1 LLRFRFAEPLSHIG
15 YWGASIPEIDK
26 KAFNAVDMGEANTQ
40 LDDLMDIVEVVSSTI
55 DFERLYFPNRTQ
67 RTANRSAIGSTE
79 PRPFM
84 VRGSC
89 LPPMPIED
97 RDQAS
102 LVTHALAKDTLSR
115 IRDENTEQVAFR
127 KGLVKLG
134 RICGYEIIDGVMDT
148 EYVTVQ
154 TPLTETTGERVKGL
168 DDVVIINVLRA
179 ATPFVEGLLKAFPR
193 AKQGV
198 ISAGRDEEAG
208 MDETGAFPISIDYQ
222 KLPEI
227 TKSDTVVVADPML
240 ATGSTMCTVLEHVLD
255 EAEATPENLFVLS
268 AVSAPEGLLRVGE
281 EYPEAD
287 LLTVSIDDKLD
298 EEGFI
303 VPGLGDAGDR
313 AFRTK

>member
-1 LLRFRFAEPLSHIG
+1 MALA
-15 YWGASIPEIDK
+15 ATIP
-26 KAFNAVDMGEANTQ
+26 V
-40 LDDLMDIVEVVSSTI
+40 
-55 DFERLYFPNRTQ
+55 
-67 RTANRSAIGSTE
+67 
-79 PRPFM
+79 
-84 VRGSC
+84 
-89 LPPMPIED
+89 MPIED

-102 LVTHALAKDTLSR
+102 LVTHALAKDTLSK
-115 IRDENTEQVAFR
+115 IRDVETEQVGFR

-134 RICGYEIIDGVMDT
+134 RICGYEIIDGAMGT
-148 EYVTVQ
+148 EYVPVE

-208 MDETGAFPISIDYQ
+208 MDEDGSFPISVDYR

-227 TKSDTVVVADPML
+227 TADDTVVVADPML

-255 EAEATPENLFVLS
+255 AADDEPEDLFVLS
-268 AVSAPEGLLRVGE
+268 AVSAPTGLLRVSE

-287 LLTVSIDDKLD
+287 LLTVSIDDGLND
-298 EEGFI
+298 EGFI

-313 AFRTK
+313 SFRTN